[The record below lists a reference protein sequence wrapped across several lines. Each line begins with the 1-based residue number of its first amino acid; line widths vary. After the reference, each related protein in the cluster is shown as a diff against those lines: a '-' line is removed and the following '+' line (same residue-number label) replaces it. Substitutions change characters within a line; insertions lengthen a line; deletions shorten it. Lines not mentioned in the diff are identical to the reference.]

1 MYSVPFNKPVLLDQ
15 HLEFLRDAVDHGYI
29 AGNGPFAQRCES
41 LISQSVGGTAVRL
54 VTSATHALET
64 AALLLNLGPGD
75 EVIVPSYTFVST
87 ANAFALRGAHLRFAD
102 NDAYG
107 NILVPE
113 VERLLSPRTRA
124 VVVMHYGG
132 ASCDLDAVLALCA
145 ARAIPVIEDAAQA
158 LGAHYRGRAL
168 GSIGDLG
175 CFSFHETKNVTSG
188 EGGAVIFGNGDYLER
203 AQVLVEK
210 GTDRSRFLQG
220 LVDKYTWVDL
230 GSSYVLS
237 ELNAAY
243 LFPQLL
249 QLDAINGRRQDI
261 RAAYTRELQAE
272 LDARGIRIL
281 DAPEYNT
288 PNHHLMALLMP
299 SRSARD
305 AFIAFMKAAGVCCPF
320 HYIPLHASP
329 FGSRYGGGTP
339 DHLPGADWISGT
351 LVRLPLYFNMTVAEQ
366 DRVIDAIRQW
376 LRTR

>member
-1 MYSVPFNKPVLLDQ
+1 MYAVPFNKPVVLPRHLD
-15 HLEFLRDAVDHGYI
+15 FLREAIDQGFI
-29 AGNGPFAQRCES
+29 AGNGHFGHRCEP
-41 LISQSVGGTAVRL
+41 LLSQLVGGAPVRL

-64 AALLLNLGPGD
+64 AALLLNLRAGD
-75 EVIVPSYTFVST
+75 EVIIPSYTFVST

-107 NILVPE
+107 NILVSE
-113 VERLLSPRTRA
+113 IERLLSPRTRA
-124 VVVMHYGG
+124 VVAMHYGG
-132 ASCDLDAVLALCA
+132 ASCDLDAVLALCT

-158 LGAHYRGRAL
+158 VGAHYRGRAL

-175 CFSFHETKNVTSG
+175 CLSFHETKNVTSG
-188 EGGAVIFGNGDYLER
+188 EGGAIIFGNDDYLER

-249 QLDAINGRRQDI
+249 QLDGINGRRRDI

-272 LDARGIRIL
+272 LDACGIRIL
-281 DAPEYNT
+281 EAPEYNT

-305 AFIAFMKAAGVCCPF
+305 AFIAFMKTAGVCCPF
-320 HYIPLHASP
+320 HYIPLDSSP
-329 FGSRYGGGTP
+329 FGSRYADERHAP
-339 DHLPGADWISGT
+339 LPGADRIAGT
-351 LVRLPLYFNMTVAEQ
+351 LVRLPLYFNMTDIEQ